1 MRFVSEQFKEIQDE
15 IIRPALSKLTFEI
28 NTDVANVVLPV
39 GYNIMDYDDTVAPIV
54 TPKNCLNKHYYAVVG
69 DESTVDDPLRI
80 CAPDNSGVMST
91 PNHLVPW
98 GVTPYL
104 NAHQRV
110 IIGSSTDA
118 FNFKGIMSPIEFS
131 FIGGHLPTRLDVE
144 VIDPN
149 TGWWV
154 SAFIYE
160 DLNGIR
166 TVTYTPDSYDAERL
180 YRFEVH
186 ARTAGRFQVSYIM
199 AKKSAVNGLA
209 PVKFERNHIAKVDIN
224 NDTDLTSQSLP
235 SYEMTVECLD
245 VNAEYTPDT
254 DYWDKQFKDGT
265 PCYLNAAYE
274 INGVNEYV
282 NLMFGKLTEK
292 PNYEQ
297 GKITFKV
304 SVDWRKDW
312 TFNIN
317 PYFSDALA
325 VGDEVP
331 SDEFYLIML
340 NGKLFDSYDVFANG
354 SDLSNSVCNYSGEI
368 DSKEARQLVAN
379 ALGCFMKANFNK
391 IELINANSIQYRGYD
406 DLLTRYGQVK
416 YSLESKPKVGR
427 ISVERSKN
435 TVLGEYIEATAS
447 ASAVVGTDSSRYVTF
462 WYELPFF
469 ATGKFEIVDAQS
481 DNPDAVVH
489 LFSNPDVIKLDNGN
503 FLVGMPF
510 TATEIATIQ
519 PIVRFYKVQSD
530 TFEET
535 ENLVSEVEGDVYS
548 NSNVLITN
556 SYVANKVKQVAHLV
570 SDISNTYEVDVVQD
584 LRYEVG
590 DIIRLETEKNTYVTC
605 VITSVRFNLP
615 GSSGHI
621 TCRKVFAFEDSD
633 KAILDPVGLSVSFGL
648 TEITVTKQSERACF
662 VGIMHT
668 ATDTYI
674 YVMGVEE
681 YDEDISGTVTSET
694 YNGKLTDFNGH
705 EWKFACYSVP
715 SGTPITTG
723 ATAIDLPEYDISTGV
738 TPNAFG
744 AISLLK
750 AVYSE
755 QGMTAPVDW
764 SCTWE
769 EY

>member
-39 GYNIMDYDDTVAPIV
+39 GYNLMDYDDTVAPIV
-54 TPKNCLNKHYYAVVG
+54 TPENCLNKHYYAVVG

-80 CAPDNSGVMST
+80 CAPDNSGVMAT

-149 TGWWV
+149 TGYWV

-199 AKKSAVNGLA
+199 GKQSVVSGIS
-209 PVKFERNHIAKVDIN
+209 PIKFEKNEIEKASIDMS
-224 NDTDLTSQSLP
+224 TDLTSQSLP

-265 PCYLNAAYE
+265 PCYLSAAYE
-274 INGVNEYV
+274 INGVNEFV
-282 NLMFGKLTEK
+282 NLMYGKLTEK

-297 GKITFKV
+297 GKITFKIA
-304 SVDWRKDW
+304 VDWRKNW
-312 TFNIN
+312 TYNIN
-317 PYFSDALA
+317 PYFDDSLN
-325 VGDEVP
+325 VGDVIP
-331 SDEFYLIML
+331 GDSFGLIIS
-340 NGKLFDSYDVFANG
+340 NGKLFDSYELDETE
-354 SDLSNSVCNYSGEI
+354 CNYSGEI
-368 DSKEARQLVAN
+368 DSREARQLIAN
-379 ALGCFMKANFNK
+379 AMGCFIKADFNK
-391 IELINANSIQYRGYD
+391 VNLLNANSIQYKGFD
-406 DLLTRYGQVK
+406 DYLTRYDQVK

-427 ISVERSKN
+427 ISVVRNAN
-435 TVLGEYIEATAS
+435 TVSSEYVEVESPLS
-447 ASAVVGTDSSRYVTF
+447 AMVGTDAQRYVIF
-462 WYELPFF
+462 PFELPFF
-469 ATGKFEIVDAQS
+469 ATGKWEMVNAQS
-481 DNPDAVVH
+481 TNPDAVVS
-489 LFSNPDVIKLDNGN
+489 LFANPDVRKLDNGN
-503 FLVGMPF
+503 FEVVIPF
-510 TATEIATIQ
+510 TASEITTIK
-519 PIVRFYKVQSD
+519 PIVRFYKVAS
-530 TFEET
+530 TEFEET
-535 ENLVSEVEGDVYS
+535 ETLTDAVEGDVYS
-548 NSNVLITN
+548 NNNMLVTN
-556 SYVANKVKQVAHLV
+556 SDVANKVKQVAHLV
-570 SDISNTYEVDVVQD
+570 SDISNQYEVDVVQD

-590 DIIRLETEKNTYVTC
+590 DVIRLETEKNTYVSC
-605 VITSVRFNLP
+605 VITDVKFNLP
-615 GSSGHI
+615 GSNGHI
-621 TCRKVFAFEDSD
+621 TCRKVFSFEDSEN
-633 KAILDPVGLSVSFGL
+633 AILDPVGLSVSFAL
-648 TEITVTKQSERACF
+648 TSIEVTKASERAAF
-662 VGIMHT
+662 VGIMNEGVNTH
-668 ATDTYI
+668 I

-694 YNGKLTDFNGH
+694 YNGLLTDLNGH
-705 EWKFACYSVP
+705 AWKFAFYTVP
-715 SGTPITTG
+715 SGTIVSTDAPVVDIPTYDVSSGIT
-723 ATAIDLPEYDISTGV
+723 A
-738 TPNAFG
+738 NAFG
-744 AISLLK
+744 AIALLK
-750 AVYSE
+750 TIYGE
-755 QGMTAPVDW
+755 QGMTAPVDYN
-764 SCTWE
+764 CVWE
-769 EY
+769 EL